1 MSADTG
7 KKMEKRPKASLCCSL
22 TPYHFTPKACTNK
35 AFKVFPK
42 TQKTASYTP
51 CNRKIIHTLNA
62 AIIALRATFF
72 LQLYTETLA
81 PSVVCFPW
89 FSLLVSTC
97 PAVVSGPQVSPYR
110 WSGCLF
116 FSTRLVLW
124 YVYVLFF
131 LDWVYPSR
139 NIYAFI
145 LWPSRH
151 PAERKCCLFAE
162 GDTLGLS
169 YNVG

>member
-131 LDWVYPSR
+131 FRLGVPVKEHLCLYSVTITSSCR
-139 NIYAFI
+139 KKVLFI
-145 LWPSRH
+145 RWRRH
-151 PAERKCCLFAE
+151 TGSQL
-162 GDTLGLS
+162 
-169 YNVG
+169 